1 MAANPLLDMY
11 RQMKAYQAALQGGGA
26 TGPSMLAAMRA
37 IRAWQKSNT
46 GAVQPPPYKK
56 GGKIAVG
63 AKAKGIKKGA
73 MMGKSLTAGGKGK
86 VKRGKSLTKP
96 K

>member
-37 IRAWQKSNT
+37 VRAWQKSNKGT
-46 GAVQPPPYKK
+46 VRQPQFKK
-56 GGKIAVG
+56 GGKV
-63 AKAKGIKKGA
+63 KVTPRKGA
-73 MMGKSLTAGGKGK
+73 LVGKGLTAGGKGK
-86 VKRGKSLTKP
+86 VKRGESLTRP